1 MGWRYL
7 LFTLG
12 GCTLLLWGLRFF
24 IFTLEESPRFLAGRG
39 QDTEA
44 VAVVQRLAAYNGRT
58 STLTVEQLT
67 KAAEAARER
76 HGLQNGEKSKG
87 KILSQSSAY
96 TMDHVKALFE
106 TRKLAWSTSL
116 LIALWGIIG
125 LASTLYNNFLP
136 YLLASRGAKFGDST
150 YYITYRNVC
159 ILFFASRTCLPYTN
173 RSTASHLEC
182 PRHPGGV
189 SGRLGSRAAD
199 SRSPGHTG
207 DLRGQVFYLYAWLT
221 LLNDLSRNEGLTG
234 VFLFASTTARNSDAL
249 LGWNCG

>member
-76 HGLQNGEKSKG
+76 TLKADQLTGSTFTISNFGSMGGRFGTPIINYPEAGILAIGRAREGVVVHVAVSLDLALDLQGRDGPALGHQERDQGELADQLVSVVRHRPYSTRDGPVVQPGLRIGAH
-87 KILSQSSAY
+87 SSE
-96 TMDHVKALFE
+96 DL
-106 TRKLAWSTSL
+106 
-116 LIALWGIIG
+116 
-125 LASTLYNNFLP
+125 
-136 YLLASRGAKFGDST
+136 GD
-150 YYITYRNVC
+150 
-159 ILFFASRTCLPYTN
+159 ADRT
-173 RSTASHLEC
+173 RSTPVTSE
-182 PRHPGGV
+182 
-189 SGRLGSRAAD
+189 
-199 SRSPGHTG
+199 T
-207 DLRGQVFYLYAWLT
+207 
-221 LLNDLSRNEGLTG
+221 
-234 VFLFASTTARNSDAL
+234 
-249 LGWNCG
+249 